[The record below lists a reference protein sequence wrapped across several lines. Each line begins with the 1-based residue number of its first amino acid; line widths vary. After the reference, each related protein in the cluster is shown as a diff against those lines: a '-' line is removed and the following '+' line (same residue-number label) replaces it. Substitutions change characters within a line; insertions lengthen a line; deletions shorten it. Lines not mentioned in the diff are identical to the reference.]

1 MKSEERIIELLA
13 EYLKKTDQLLEKMDR
28 TDKNSEQ
35 TNRNIDIMS
44 RAILD
49 HSIKFNK
56 VTDDIKLL
64 REDQGIVLKELLSL
78 SKRVLVIE
86 DK

>member
-13 EYLKKTDQLLEKMDR
+13 EYLKKTDQLLERMDR